1 MQPEQQHGKDKSHK
15 QTEGQLKPHPTPHPP
30 TLSHPNL
37 AWKRH
42 RAHGIEKGRCFAA
55 SPQVRGERVPALKQ
69 QSAPNNPGGM
79 GCKAEFAQSFP
90 GKSCK
95 AGLSLLRKQQLC
107 CFALCSTVPA
117 VRQVVAFAEEPSQP
131 REEGNDTTSAPSKER
146 QPYPRGIAHDQMPKM
161 PCQHPRSKDK
171 GVRQMPPSLPLKK
184 MCFLHQV
191 FFQVN
196 LTWSISST
204 GRLYPP
210 GTAKA
215 AGFYVFPFSNF
226 MASCFPAH
234 CRPALPAQGWITRTG
249 RSARSQ
255 PAERAQAL
263 QLWEATA

>member
-1 MQPEQQHGKDKSHK
+1 MQPEQQHGKDKSHE
-15 QTEGQLKPHPTPHPP
+15 QTAGQLKPHPTPHPP
-30 TLSHPNL
+30 TLGHPNL

-55 SPQVRGERVPALKQ
+55 SPQVRGERVLALKQ
-69 QSAPNNPGGM
+69 QMAPNNPGGM

-131 REEGNDTTSAPSKER
+131 REEGNDTTSAPSKEW

-184 MCFLHQV
+184 ICFTP
-191 FFQVN
+191 FFFPSQPHLEYLVIG
-196 LTWSISST
+196 TTISPRNSN
-204 GRLYPP
+204 GSGIFCFPLFKFHGQLLP
-210 GTAKA
+210 GTLPASA
-215 AGFYVFPFSNF
+215 ACSGLDNTDRSLG
-226 MASCFPAH
+226 SFPA
-234 CRPALPAQGWITRTG
+234 C
-249 RSARSQ
+249 
-255 PAERAQAL
+255 
-263 QLWEATA
+263 